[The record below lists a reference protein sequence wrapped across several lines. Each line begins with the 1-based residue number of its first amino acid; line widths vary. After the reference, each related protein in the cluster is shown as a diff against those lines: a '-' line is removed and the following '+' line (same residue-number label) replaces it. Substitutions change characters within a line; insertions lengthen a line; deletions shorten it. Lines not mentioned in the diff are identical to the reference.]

1 MADGRR
7 NNGGN
12 KNAGRKSKAEEQKVI
27 ETLSPLH
34 PKAIAAF
41 ELGLNGGE
49 KWAVELFFKY
59 YYGLPKQNIDVTSD
73 SEPFILKLHGTK

>member
-1 MADGRR
+1 MILADGRR

-34 PKAIAAF
+34 AKAIAAF

-49 KWAVELFFKY
+49 
-59 YYGLPKQNIDVTSD
+59 
-73 SEPFILKLHGTK
+73 